1 MSRTRMSAA
10 TAAALAA
17 AFPTK
22 SNADLVEQFGVS
34 LRSVEM
40 FGYRHKLKKLP
51 SVRQRG
57 RLEARELRR
66 TEEARRRDAFI
77 LLHVRNMTAVQMA
90 EALGCRDQLIRQR
103 CQALGL
109 DFIRT
114 PKGPPRAGAEP
125 RKAPEQIVV
134 PAGVVVQ
141 RAKSARV
148 DPRYQCDPDVPVPA
162 LFRAVPIGCD
172 PMTGKPWEVRA

>member
-1 MSRTRMSAA
+1 MTRPRMSAA

-22 SNADLVEQFGVS
+22 SNPDLAEQFGVS

-51 SVRQRG
+51 AVRQQG
-57 RLEARELRR
+57 RVEARELRR

-90 EALGCRDQLIRQR
+90 EALGCRDRLIRQR

-109 DFIRT
+109 EFIRT
-114 PKGPPRAGAEP
+114 PKGPPRAGAVP

-141 RAKSARV
+141 RAPAVRH
-148 DPRYQCDPDVPVPA
+148 DPRYQVGPGLEVPA
-162 LFRAVPIGCD
+162 LFRAVPLGCD
-172 PMTGKPWEVRA
+172 PMTGKAWEARA